1 MTHTVWRDTA
11 SSACLGAASAETRFA
26 WQILFVQQ
34 GFVFKIHF
42 IFWEERKN
50 HLQFASMTTVEVLY
64 AETFSEWL
72 SAVWGCS
79 SVWGRNLSSPNYHQ
93 LHACMD
99 GKEKKKT
106 VNGNWYTNAWIAWL
120 LCSGRCILHVS
131 WALCSEHFSVRNS
144 YVEEGYFFLFSL
156 SDLLLPV
163 NSCEC
168 VAQDFLSICKSKK
181 FFFSPFFLLSL
192 LPILSHFVKEWEWE
206 NGRWKNLLCSWS

>member
-1 MTHTVWRDTA
+1 MTQTVWRDTA

-34 GFVFKIHF
+34 GFFFK
-42 IFWEERKN
+42 FWEERKN
-50 HLQFASMTTVEVLY
+50 HLQFASMTTIEVLY
-64 AETFSEWL
+64 MLWL
-72 SAVWGCS
+72 SAVWGSS

-99 GKEKKKT
+99 GKEKKT
-106 VNGNWYTNAWIAWL
+106 VNGNWYTNAWIALL
-120 LCSGRCILHVS
+120 LCSGRYILHVS

-144 YVEEGYFFLFSL
+144 YVEEGYFFFILPR

-181 FFFSPFFLLSL
+181 FFFPLFSSFLFCLYSL
-192 LPILSHFVKEWEWE
+192 TS
-206 NGRWKNLLCSWS
+206 WKNENERMAGEKTFSAAGVNLKEPV